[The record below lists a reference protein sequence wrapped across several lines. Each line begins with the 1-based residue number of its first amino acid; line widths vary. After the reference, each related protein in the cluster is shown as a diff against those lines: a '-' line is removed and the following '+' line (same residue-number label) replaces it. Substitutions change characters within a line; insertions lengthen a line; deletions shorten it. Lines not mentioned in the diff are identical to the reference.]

1 MKKYIS
7 FGAIVLVVI
16 GLIYGIVYIADGKK
30 GASSKAISYNRDIR
44 PILSDK
50 CFACHGPDVNK
61 VKAGLRLDLPSR
73 AFAELEK
80 NKGHYAIVPG
90 FPEKSELI
98 TRIESN
104 DPKIMMPL
112 PESHLTKLSKEE
124 IALFKRWIQEG
135 AKYEKHWAFV
145 APAKATLPEVDH
157 TKWVRNEI
165 DNFILEKMEAE
176 GFDPNEEAPRDALIK
191 RAFAD
196 VIGLP
201 PSYEA
206 LNKWRNNADE
216 NWYAKMLDELLQK
229 PAYGEKMAIQWLD
242 LARYSDSYGFQ
253 DDEIRSQWPW
263 RDWVINSFNKNM
275 HYDEFLTNQIAGDL
289 LPNATKAN
297 ILATAFFRNH
307 KYTEEGGI
315 IEEEYRVSYNI
326 DKTRTYGKAV
336 LGVTIECAQC
346 HDHKYDPFSNKDY
359 YQLYAFFNESKEK
372 GFEGDVGQSTK
383 AKNPKLYISKEERS
397 NFLNFVNTVDTGM
410 IEVSVMG
417 DWKAGDTVKPRPTY
431 ILSRGSYDA
440 PTNILVRPTALES
453 IMPYDST
460 KYGSNRLGLAKWTTN
475 KKNPLTARVFVN
487 FIWQDM
493 FGRGLVKTSGD
504 FGLQGELPTH
514 PELLDW
520 LAVDFMEHNWD
531 IKYLVKK
538 ILSSNTYKQ
547 SNIISKKQL
556 EQDPENLTYSRSPRM
571 RFKAE
576 IVRDYILSS
585 SGLLNTKIGGPSVKP
600 YQPKGVW
607 ESSTSGR
614 GSLASYKQD
623 HGSDIYRRGLYTFI
637 KLTAPPPSMMIF
649 DASNRDQ
656 CEAKRSSTNTPLQAL
671 TMLNDPT
678 ILEAARVLGENTAL
692 SKKSLDEKID
702 QAFETIVIRK
712 PTKFEREKL
721 IAYCEKQVAFFNT
734 KPAVAAAALK
744 VGEFEHPKQKYNSSE
759 AAALMKTILIM
770 YNLEETITKS

>member
-1 MKKYIS
+1 MKRYTLLGIILIVTGLVYGVVKYT
-7 FGAIVLVVI
+7 FKT
-16 GLIYGIVYIADGKK
+16 KK
-30 GASSKAISYNRDIR
+30 SSNVAVSYNRDIR

-50 CFACHGPDVNK
+50 CFSCHGPDANK

-80 NKGHYAIVPG
+80 NKGHFAIVPG
-90 FPEKSELI
+90 FPEKSDLI

-104 DPKIMMPL
+104 DPAIMMPL

-124 IALFKRWIQEG
+124 ILLFKKWIQEG

-145 APAKATLPEVDH
+145 APIKVALPEVDH

-165 DNFILEKMEAE
+165 DNFILEKMEE
-176 GFDPNEEAPRDALIK
+176 KGFDPNEEAPRDALIK
-191 RAFAD
+191 RAYAD
-196 VIGLP
+196 IIGLP

-206 LNKWRNNADE
+206 LNKWRNNTDE
-216 NWYAKMLDELLQK
+216 DWYAKLLDELLQK
-229 PAYGEKMAIQWLD
+229 PAFGEKMAIQWLD

-326 DKTRTYGKAV
+326 DKTRTYGKAI

-372 GFEGDVGQSTK
+372 GFEGDVSQSTK

-397 NFLNFVNTVDTGM
+397 SFLNFVNTVDTSM

-504 FGLQGELPTH
+504 FGLQGELPSH

-547 SNIISKKQL
+547 SNLISKKQL
-556 EQDPENLTYSRSPRM
+556 EQDPENLTYSRSPRL

-576 IVRDYILSS
+576 IVRDYILST
-585 SGLLNTKIGGPSVKP
+585 SGLLNTTIGGPSVKP

-614 GSLASYKQD
+614 GSLANYKQD

-692 SKKSLDEKID
+692 SKKSLDEKVE

-721 IAYCEKQVAFFNT
+721 ITYCEKQVAIFNSN
-734 KPAVAAAALK
+734 PAVANAALK

>member
-1 MKKYIS
+1 
-7 FGAIVLVVI
+7 
-16 GLIYGIVYIADGKK
+16 
-30 GASSKAISYNRDIR
+30 
-44 PILSDK
+44 
-50 CFACHGPDVNK
+50 
-61 VKAGLRLDLPSR
+61 
-73 AFAELEK
+73 
-80 NKGHYAIVPG
+80 
-90 FPEKSELI
+90 
-98 TRIESN
+98 
-104 DPKIMMPL
+104 
-112 PESHLTKLSKEE
+112 
-124 IALFKRWIQEG
+124 
-135 AKYEKHWAFV
+135 
-145 APAKATLPEVDH
+145 
-157 TKWVRNEI
+157 
-165 DNFILEKMEAE
+165 
-176 GFDPNEEAPRDALIK
+176 
-191 RAFAD
+191 
-196 VIGLP
+196 
-201 PSYEA
+201 
-206 LNKWRNNADE
+206 
-216 NWYAKMLDELLQK
+216 
-229 PAYGEKMAIQWLD
+229 
-242 LARYSDSYGFQ
+242 
-253 DDEIRSQWPW
+253 
-263 RDWVINSFNKNM
+263 
-275 HYDEFLTNQIAGDL
+275 
-289 LPNATKAN
+289 
-297 ILATAFFRNH
+297 
-307 KYTEEGGI
+307 
-315 IEEEYRVSYNI
+315 
-326 DKTRTYGKAV
+326 
-336 LGVTIECAQC
+336 
-346 HDHKYDPFSNKDY
+346 
-359 YQLYAFFNESKEK
+359 
-372 GFEGDVGQSTK
+372 
-383 AKNPKLYISKEERS
+383 
-397 NFLNFVNTVDTGM
+397 
-410 IEVSVMG
+410 
-417 DWKAGDTVKPRPTY
+417 
-431 ILSRGSYDA
+431 
-440 PTNILVRPTALES
+440 
-453 IMPYDST
+453 MPYDST

-493 FGRGLVKTSGD
+493 FGRGLVKSSGD

-556 EQDPENLTYSRSPRM
+556 EQDPDNLTYSRSPRM

-576 IVRDYILSS
+576 IVRDYILST

-721 IAYCEKQVAFFNT
+721 NAYCKKQVAFFNT
-734 KPAVAAAALK
+734 KPAVAEAALK

>member
-1 MKKYIS
+1 
-7 FGAIVLVVI
+7 
-16 GLIYGIVYIADGKK
+16 
-30 GASSKAISYNRDIR
+30 
-44 PILSDK
+44 
-50 CFACHGPDVNK
+50 
-61 VKAGLRLDLPSR
+61 
-73 AFAELEK
+73 
-80 NKGHYAIVPG
+80 
-90 FPEKSELI
+90 
-98 TRIESN
+98 
-104 DPKIMMPL
+104 
-112 PESHLTKLSKEE
+112 
-124 IALFKRWIQEG
+124 
-135 AKYEKHWAFV
+135 
-145 APAKATLPEVDH
+145 
-157 TKWVRNEI
+157 VRNEI

-191 RAFAD
+191 RAYSD

-206 LNKWRNNADE
+206 LNKWRNNTDE
-216 NWYAKMLDELLQK
+216 NWYAKMLDDLLQK

-493 FGRGLVKTSGD
+493 FGRGLVKSSGD

-556 EQDPENLTYSRSPRM
+556 EQDPDNLTYSRSPRM

-576 IVRDYILSS
+576 IVRDYILST

-721 IAYCEKQVAFFNT
+721 NAYCKKQVAFFNT
-734 KPAVAAAALK
+734 KPAVAEAALK